1 VGPPYGTWT
10 RGTWTPA
17 WVESRKTWPVGQS
30 SSAQR
35 YYARGMATE
44 FAVSV
49 VAATH
54 NRAARLRVLLEALAG
69 QTIGTDAF
77 EVIVVDDGS
86 RDETPELLATAAGS
100 GPLTLRALANATPRG
115 PAAARNLGWRAA
127 RGRFIAFTDDD
138 CRPDPGWLEAL
149 LAASSG
155 RPDRVVQGRTQPD
168 PREIETLGPF
178 SKTLDLPVQSPH
190 YETCNILYPRAV
202 LESLDGF
209 DETYPAPAGED
220 TDLGWRA
227 AGNGIASVFA
237 PDAVVSHAVHQVG
250 PAGTLRTA
258 FLAAEDLR
266 AYKLNP
272 ELRQLLVQG
281 VFYRRTHPLLLQ
293 ALLAAALTRRTPAA
307 ALFALPYLLNVA
319 GRVRKR
325 RGGAHHIPFFVLH
338 DTLEVAAT
346 ATGAIRHRVPVI

>member
-1 VGPPYGTWT
+1 
-10 RGTWTPA
+10 
-17 WVESRKTWPVGQS
+17 
-30 SSAQR
+30 
-35 YYARGMATE
+35 MAVDL
-44 FAVSV
+44 AVSV

-54 NRAARLRVLLEALAG
+54 NRAARLRLLLDALAA

-77 EVIVVDDGS
+77 EVVVVDDGS
-86 RDETPELLATAAGS
+86 GDETAEVLAGAAAG
-100 GPLTLRALANATPRG
+100 GPLALRALAHAEPRG
-115 PAAARNLGWRAA
+115 PAAARNLGWQAA

-138 CRPDPGWLEAL
+138 CRPDPRWLEAL

-155 RPDRVVQGRTQPD
+155 RHDRVVQGRTQPD
-168 PREIETLGPF
+168 PDEIETLGPF

-202 LESLDGF
+202 LEALDGF

-220 TDLGWRA
+220 TDLGRRA
-227 AGNGIASVFA
+227 AGNGVSAVFA

-250 PAGTLRTA
+250 PSGTLRTA
-258 FLAAEDLR
+258 LLAAEDLR

-272 ELRQLLVQG
+272 ELRGLLVQG

-307 ALFALPYLLNVA
+307 ALFAVPYLMNVA

-325 RGGAHHIPFFVLH
+325 RGGPQHVPFFVLH
-338 DTLEVAAT
+338 DALEVGAT
-346 ATGAIRHRVPVI
+346 AVGAVRHRVPVI